1 MIEITF
7 PDQWPERLAWI
18 TAMATV
24 LIGLGLM
31 LAPRPFMHW
40 LGLTP
45 RSSTNNGV
53 SEVRGPFGGMWV
65 GMGLA
70 CLLLAQPFTYFA
82 LGMAFFF
89 AVIGRLISFVVD
101 RTFNIHCIVATVFE
115 VLSAYF
121 PLRFAAEAF
130 GLLG

>member
-1 MIEITF
+1 MIEISF

-18 TAMATV
+18 TALATV

-31 LAPRPFMHW
+31 LAPRPFMKF
-40 LGLTP
+40 LGLATDGK
-45 RSSTNNGV
+45 TQNGV

-82 LGMAFFF
+82 LGLAFLF
-89 AVIGRLISFVVD
+89 AVIGRVISFAAD
-101 RTFNIHCIVATVFE
+101 RTFNIHCCVATFFE

-130 GLLG
+130 GLL